1 MRCRIFLDNSRFLLW
16 FWRLFSEFALVSFL
30 PSCKSSFSL
39 FIYHIVEY
47 LGIRKSVSISSNLTR
62 SLIKIQNDDNTMT
75 RNQLLYLEIY
85 PSNISLFFREKFLF
99 LFLQRYCIWCKI
111 VRKNNNNHNTSLF
124 IPNNAHLHISVVCR
138 DRLLPFKLLIS
149 DVLQKFEIFWI
160 FVSRCVS
167 QTNSNAHIEWY
178 MLWLSFLFFSFYRA
192 TSVQSLNIYMLE
204 ACVFYVEHNV
214 R

>member
-1 MRCRIFLDNSRFLLW
+1 MTTIR
-16 FWRLFSEFALVSFL
+16 WREISF
-30 PSCKSSFSL
+30 
-39 FIYHIVEY
+39 FISKY
-47 LGIRKSVSISSNLTR
+47 TR
-62 SLIKIQNDDNTMT
+62 A
-75 RNQLLYLEIY
+75 
-85 PSNISLFFREKFLF
+85 ISLCFFARNFYFFFSNAIVFDAKLF
-99 LFLQRYCIWCKI
+99 E
-111 VRKNNNNHNTSLF
+111 KNNNNHNTSLF